1 MGDYIR
7 TFRWREGDSVRKKKI
22 YAGNSQSVFLV
33 ALTGLVFLLLI
44 SGCGSKTTET
54 IPALEEPA
62 ASNNS
67 YRQVTYGDIGTTNV
81 LLGTAVP
88 KEYGQAYEAN
98 VTVTKVLVEPGDV
111 VEKGDVLAY
120 ADVDEARASLKAKQ
134 QELSH
139 ENTIYELN
147 QKINQLQQDKLA
159 NQQKQQEAAAEDNSL
174 EAATEDNTQE
184 AAAEDSSQEAAL
196 ENGFQK
202 NETENITSQI
212 AVLRENGRYD
222 TKLHEYRVQKL
233 NGEIAALDDLI
244 ADGTLKANHS
254 GEVVYTKNLTVSR
267 NAGAGENVAIV
278 ADTEDLEI
286 KLKDVTVQ
294 NYKYK
299 DVPEKYM
306 LVAGESVPVTEREYS
321 TEELVLAKINSN
333 YPNVVIGRPEGVELK
348 AGELYPIYYEE
359 KKAEHVLLVGTDS
372 LYQEDGETYVYVGTG
387 DDTREK
393 RKVTVGAADDHNT
406 QIVDGLAEGEAVY
419 YETTERMPSDYTE
432 YTVERSDFQV
442 ENHGLKFGRADKNAS
457 SYLAAKEGEIIKI
470 AVEKDAEVKK
480 GDLLYI
486 IDTGEGK
493 AALTEAAN
501 AIETENTTYQKQQA
515 DYDAQLAELQYA
527 TDSASD
533 YDRQII
539 TLQKGIAESDHNNT
553 LQQLQSAYDTLSRGN
568 DGTGKLSIYA
578 DADGQVS
585 KITAGEGDT
594 VEAGDEILKMRGE
607 VSDLLLVQ
615 MVSSKSVTVYTDDI
629 PEVGEPVSIT
639 SGNMTYT
646 GTCVGFAAGSN
657 NLDEGCLYTDENG
670 AHYTF
675 RTTSGY
681 DAPAFYV
688 RMDDEIVDDMGNG
701 GSVDFPYISME
712 DVVVLPAGMIYEE
725 KDAMHPDK
733 VSYFVWKVE
742 EDHLV
747 KQYVLLDDTLTGNG
761 KVVLSGIES
770 GDVLARE

>member
-1 MGDYIR
+1 M
-7 TFRWREGDSVRKKKI
+7 RKKKS
-22 YAGNSQSVFLV
+22 YAGNAQSVIPV
-33 ALTGLVFLLLI
+33 VLTGLFFVMLI
-44 SGCGSKTTET
+44 GGCGSKKTET
-54 IPALEEPA
+54 IPDLEEPA
-62 ASNNS
+62 ASNAS
-67 YRQVTYGDIGTTNV
+67 YQQVTYGNIGTTNV

-98 VTVTKVLVEPGDV
+98 VTVTRILVEPGDT

-120 ADVDEARASLKAKQ
+120 ADVDEASASRKAKQ

-139 ENTIYELN
+139 ENTVYELN

-159 NQQKQQEAAAEDNSL
+159 NQQKQQDTAENNIQDAAENNIQEEDDMQES
-174 EAATEDNTQE
+174 ATENNTQE
-184 AAAEDSSQEAAL
+184 TEAEAED
-196 ENGFQK
+196 
-202 NETENITSQI
+202 ITSQI
-212 AVLRENGRYD
+212 AVLQENSRYD

-233 NGEIAALDDLI
+233 NEEIAALDALI

-254 GEVVYTKNLTVSR
+254 GEVVYTKSLTVSR
-267 NAGAGENVAIV
+267 NAGTGENVVVV

-299 DVPEKYM
+299 DVSEKYM
-306 LVAGESVPVTEREYS
+306 LQSGERVPVTEREYS
-321 TEELVLAKINSN
+321 TDELVLAKINNN
-333 YPNVVIGRPEGVELK
+333 YPNVLIEKPEGVELK
-348 AGELYPIYYEE
+348 AGELYPIYFEE
-359 KKAEHVLLVGTDS
+359 KKAEHVLLVGNDS
-372 LYQEDGETYVYVGTG
+372 LYQEDGETYVYVKAG

-393 RKVTVGAADDHNT
+393 RKVTAGAADDHNT
-406 QIVDGLAEGEAVY
+406 QITDGLAEGEAVY

-442 ENHGLKFGRADKNAS
+442 ENHGLKLSRADKNARV
-457 SYLAAKEGEIIKI
+457 YLAAKEGEIVKI

-486 IDTGEGK
+486 INTGEGK
-493 AALTEAAN
+493 AAITEAAN

-515 DYDAQLAELQYA
+515 DYDAQLIELQNA
-527 TDSASD
+527 TDSVSD

-539 TLQKGIAESDHNNT
+539 TLQKEVAEADHSYT
-553 LQQLQSAYDTLSRGN
+553 LQQLQAAYDTLSRGN
-568 DGTGKLSIYA
+568 DGTGKLSVYA
-578 DADGQVS
+578 DEDGQVS
-585 KITAGEGDT
+585 KITVWEGDT
-594 VEAGDEILKMRGE
+594 VEAGDEILKMKGE
-607 VSDLLLVQ
+607 ASDLLLVQ

-629 PEVGEPVSIT
+629 AEAGEPVSIT
-639 SGNMTYT
+639 SGDTTYT

-657 NLDEGCLYTDENG
+657 NLDEGCLYIDENG

-675 RTTSGY
+675 QTTSGY
-681 DAPAFYV
+681 DTPAFYV
-688 RMDDEIVDDMGNG
+688 RMNDEIVDDMGNG
-701 GSVDFPYISME
+701 ESVDFPYISME
-712 DVVVLPAGMIYEE
+712 DVIVLPAGMIYEE

-733 VSYFVWKVE
+733 VSYFVWKME
-742 EDHLV
+742 GDHLV

-761 KVVLSGIES
+761 KVVLFGIES